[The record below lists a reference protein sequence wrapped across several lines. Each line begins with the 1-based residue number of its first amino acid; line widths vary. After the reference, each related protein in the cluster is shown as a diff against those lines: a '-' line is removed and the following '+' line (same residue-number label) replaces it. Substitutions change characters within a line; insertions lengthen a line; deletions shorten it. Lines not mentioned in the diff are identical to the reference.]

1 MDSSCSIIDSKA
13 SFSASTDIPLN
24 KAIGITS
31 TVPVEIIFAAGY
43 IPIDLNNIFIC
54 DEDPYG
60 MVENAETM
68 GFPRNTCSWI
78 KGIYTATKNVG
89 IKRIIGVVQGDCSH
103 TNALLEVFQSE
114 GIEVIPFSYPHKG
127 NRSLLEAQLVEL
139 AKTLGVE
146 FYKAQEMKA
155 RLDKV
160 RSIVHEIDRLT
171 WEEGKVSGE
180 ANHYWNVSTSDM
192 MGNYELYEQK
202 AAEFL
207 KNAINRQPKKLETL
221 NSKLETQIRIGFIG
235 VPPICTDLY
244 VFLES
249 LGTHVVFNEVQ
260 RQFSMPYPTET
271 LTEQYTRYTYPYS
284 IFGRLE
290 DIKSEVKK
298 RNICGVINY
307 VQSFCFRNIQEKIIR
322 ANIGVPMLTLECD
335 RPGRLDGAMK
345 TRIEAFIEMLKG

>member
-171 WEEGKVSGE
+171 WVEGKVSGE
-180 ANHYWNVSTSDM
+180 EIHYWNVSTSDM

-221 NSKLETQIRIGFIG
+221 NSKLETQ
-235 VPPICTDLY
+235 
-244 VFLES
+244 
-249 LGTHVVFNEVQ
+249 
-260 RQFSMPYPTET
+260 
-271 LTEQYTRYTYPYS
+271 
-284 IFGRLE
+284 
-290 DIKSEVKK
+290 
-298 RNICGVINY
+298 
-307 VQSFCFRNIQEKIIR
+307 
-322 ANIGVPMLTLECD
+322 
-335 RPGRLDGAMK
+335 
-345 TRIEAFIEMLKG
+345 